1 MTARPAWRARAPKRA
16 GFAALIVVL
25 TSPVVA
31 GLTAC
36 GSEDTGGA
44 VVGDGDTPVTSPPDT
59 GGDDGV
65 AGARLV
71 EPTPGLDNVVT
82 AAIDSVAVID
92 AATLEVRFY
101 NGVEPCYG
109 VDHVTVVADTADAV
123 TIEVGVGSNPD
134 AGDVACIEL
143 AELQGV
149 RLALTAPLGE
159 RAVLD
164 AATGQPVPGTLQ
176 G

>member
-1 MTARPAWRARAPKRA
+1 M
-16 GFAALIVVL
+16 
-25 TSPVVA
+25 VVA

-44 VVGDGDTPVTSPPDT
+44 VVADGDTPVTSPPGT
-59 GGDDGV
+59 GGGDDGV
-65 AGARLV
+65 GGARLV

-92 AATLEVRFY
+92 PATLEVRFY

-109 VDHVTVVADTADAV
+109 VDHVTVVADTADSV

-149 RLALTAPLGE
+149 RLALAAPLGE
-159 RAVLD
+159 RAMVD
-164 AATGQPVPGTLQ
+164 AATGQPVPGTSQ